1 MWLLSVLALVRYANV
16 AIVARRARLV
26 CASVRPQA
34 CHHERLT
41 IRSCRGGNQ
50 TCHQNRPSS
59 RRRVNP
65 FRRIDEQ
72 EVNLRPQSSE
82 AWLACASGMALR
94 AIKSSSPFCAAR
106 APKVQCHHGLTEL
119 VLKVLPYEHLL
130 ISATTLATMTTG
142 HNVLHRRGGNQTRH
156 QNRPSSLRRVNPFRR
171 IDEREVNLHPQSSEA
186 WL

>member
-41 IRSCRGGNQ
+41 IRSCRGGKQ
-50 TCHQNRPSS
+50 ARHQNRSS
-59 RRRVNP
+59 WLRRVNP
-65 FRRIDEQ
+65 YRRIDEQ

-82 AWLACASGMALR
+82 AWLACASGRALR

-106 APKVQCHHGLTEL
+106 APEVQCHHGLTEL

-142 HNVLHRRGGNQTRH
+142 HNVLLIHMGNDDKDIHSWPT
-156 QNRPSSLRRVNPFRR
+156 V
-171 IDEREVNLHPQSSEA
+171 
-186 WL
+186 

>member
-1 MWLLSVLALVRYANV
+1 M
-16 AIVARRARLV
+16 
-26 CASVRPQA
+26 
-34 CHHERLT
+34 
-41 IRSCRGGNQ
+41 
-50 TCHQNRPSS
+50 
-59 RRRVNP
+59 
-65 FRRIDEQ
+65 
-72 EVNLRPQSSE
+72 
-82 AWLACASGMALR
+82 AWR

-171 IDEREVNLHPQSSEA
+171 IDEQEVNLRPQSSEA
-186 WL
+186 WLACASGRALRAIKSSSPFCAARAPEVQCHHGLTELVLKVLPYEHLLISATTLATMTTGHNVLLIHMGNDDKDIHSWPTV